1 MFAKSIKKEKKM
13 NKKLKIIG
21 IVLALFCILG
31 ITGCQQSTGSGGS
44 TGKYYAEMGI
54 LNKYDFEAIY
64 ATFPKKNSYTFD
76 EIKAFRNKVSACQ
89 MDKFESK
96 KDLSREEAKA
106 IIIDSGYDQSTSE
119 TYMKS
124 IDETGNMLFYYSVRN
139 NPSKYAYLY
148 IEKQ

>member
-1 MFAKSIKKEKKM
+1 M
-13 NKKLKIIG
+13 NKKLQIIG

-31 ITGCQQSTGSGGS
+31 ITGCQQATGSGS
-44 TGKYYAEMGI
+44 SSGKYYAEMGI
-54 LNKYDFEAIY
+54 LNKSEFEAIISPY
-64 ATFPKKNSYTFD
+64 RNKGSFTFD
-76 EIKAFRNKVSACQ
+76 EIKAIRNKVSACQ

-106 IIIDSGYDQSTSE
+106 IIIDSGYNQSTSE

-124 IDETGNMLFYYSVRN
+124 IDETGNMLLYYSVRN

>member
-1 MFAKSIKKEKKM
+1 M

-44 TGKYYAEMGI
+44 SGKYYAEMGI
-54 LNKYDFEAIY
+54 LNKSEFEAIISPY
-64 ATFPKKNSYTFD
+64 RNKGSFTFD
-76 EIKAFRNKVSACQ
+76 EIKAIRNQVKACQ
-89 MDKFESK
+89 LDEFESQ
-96 KDLSREEAKA
+96 KDLSREETLD
-106 IIIDSGYDQSTSE
+106 IIIASGYDQSTSE

-124 IDETGNMLFYYSVRN
+124 IDETGNMLLWYSVRN